1 MDDQIRFN
9 NATCGRRF
17 FLNTEENTSVFESTW
32 LRVDEAF
39 YCCVVML
46 CDGVGKL
53 TFLLFNVHF
62 SGWQI
67 IIYFS
72 RRHKLQRLV
81 ALLQV
86 FARDQIHTHILVL

>member
-1 MDDQIRFN
+1 MIQQRYVWTQILFKYGGKHLQFRKYP
-9 NATCGRRF
+9 ATCG
-17 FLNTEENTSVFESTW
+17 
-32 LRVDEAF
+32 EAF

-62 SGWQI
+62 SGLQI
-67 IIYFS
+67 IMYFS

-81 ALLQV
+81 ALL
-86 FARDQIHTHILVL
+86 